1 MAVLQTW
8 TKHEPIASLGDSES
22 FKSKINI
29 TGITPCD
36 GNTKDFKIEVSLK
49 YLSHFLENFW
59 NVKHDH
65 WLASFPIQLV
75 QEQSQ

>member
-29 TGITPCD
+29 TPITPGD
-36 GNTKDFKIEVSLK
+36 GNAKDFKIEVPLK
-49 YLSHFLENFW
+49 YLSHFLETFW

-65 WLASFPIQLV
+65 WLASLPIQLV
-75 QEQSQ
+75 QGQSQ